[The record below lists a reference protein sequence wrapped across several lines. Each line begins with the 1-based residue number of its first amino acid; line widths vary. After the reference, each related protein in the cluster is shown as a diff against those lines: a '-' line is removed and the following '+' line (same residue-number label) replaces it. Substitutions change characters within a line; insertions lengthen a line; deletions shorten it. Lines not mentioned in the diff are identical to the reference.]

1 MSATQGAPGKTRAKH
16 ANLVYLLA
24 ALGTIGPF
32 TIDTYLPAMHDIA
45 ATFGASPL
53 EVQQTLTSYLFM
65 FSIMSLWHGA
75 ISDAIGRRK
84 VIMAMFVLYI
94 LASLGCAFA
103 PRIHDL
109 WLLRGLQGFSA
120 CAGVVVSR
128 AIVRD
133 VFSGAQAQRLM
144 SHIAM
149 MFAIAP
155 AVAPLIG
162 GHLQN
167 LFGWRSIF
175 LFMFLLGVAVM
186 AGCWKWLPETL
197 PVERRRS
204 LHPVHLARA
213 YWKVLTSLRFLTACG
228 GMTFGFA
235 GYFLYIMSAPMF
247 LMRHL
252 GVSETGFLWLF
263 GPGMLGLLAGS
274 WWSGRLA
281 GKLSPQRTILHGYR
295 LIGIAVACNLVLN
308 LAAPPSLPWAVL
320 PLFLYNFGNS
330 LIMPSLTLLAL
341 DHFPEQRG
349 LAASCQMFLQ
359 SMCNVVLTGVIAPLA
374 WGSAL
379 SLSIG
384 MACLASISA
393 ACSWLYLG
401 RGQKTEDRR
410 QRTEG

>member
-1 MSATQGAPGKTRAKH
+1 MSATPKAPDRSGRK
-16 ANLVYLLA
+16 LVFLLA

-32 TIDTYLPAMHDIA
+32 TIDTYLPALHDIA
-45 ATFGASPL
+45 ATFAASPL

-84 VIMAMFVLYI
+84 VILASIALYI
-94 LASLGCAFA
+94 LASLGCGLAA
-103 PRIHDL
+103 RIHDL

-133 VFSGAQAQRLM
+133 VFQGAQAQRLM

-155 AVAPLIG
+155 TLAPIIG
-162 GHLQN
+162 GYLQSA
-167 LFGWRSIF
+167 FGWRSIF
-175 LFMFLLGVAVM
+175 LFMVLLGVALM
-186 AGCWKWLPETL
+186 TSCWKWLPETL
-197 PVERRRS
+197 PAERRQS
-204 LHPVHLARA
+204 LHPVYLARA
-213 YWKVLTSLRFLTACG
+213 YWKVLTSPPFLAACG
-228 GMTFGFA
+228 GMAFGFA

-274 WWSGRLA
+274 WCSGRLA
-281 GKLSPQRTILHGYR
+281 GKISPRRTILRGYQ
-295 LIGIAVACNLVLN
+295 LMGIAAAANLALN
-308 LAAPPSLPWAVL
+308 LAIPPSLPWAVL
-320 PLFLYNFGNS
+320 PVFLYNFGNS
-330 LIMPSLTLLAL
+330 LVMPSLTLLAL

-349 LAASCQMFLQ
+349 LAASCQ
-359 SMCNVVLTGVIAPLA
+359 
-374 WGSAL
+374 
-379 SLSIG
+379 
-384 MACLASISA
+384 
-393 ACSWLYLG
+393 
-401 RGQKTEDRR
+401 
-410 QRTEG
+410 

>member
-1 MSATQGAPGKTRAKH
+1 MSATQETSGKTGR
-16 ANLVYLLA
+16 NLVFLLA
-24 ALGTIGPF
+24 AISTIGPF

-45 ATFGASPL
+45 DTLGASPL

-84 VIMAMFVLYI
+84 IILATLGLYI

-103 PRIHDL
+103 ARIEDL

-133 VFSGAQAQRLM
+133 VFQGAQAQRLM
-144 SHIAM
+144 SNIAM

-155 AVAPLIG
+155 TLAPIIG
-162 GHLQN
+162 GHLQSA
-167 LFGWRSIF
+167 FGWRSIF
-175 LFMFLLGVAVM
+175 VFMVFLGVALM
-186 AGCWKWLPETL
+186 AGCWKWQPETL
-197 PVERRRS
+197 PAERRQS
-204 LHPVHLARA
+204 LHPVYLARA
-213 YWKVLTSLRFLTACG
+213 YWKVLTSPVFLAACG
-228 GMTFGFA
+228 GMAFSFA
-235 GYFLYIMSAPMF
+235 GYFLYIVSAPMF

-263 GPGMLGLLAGS
+263 GPGMLGLLGGS
-274 WWSGRLA
+274 WCSGRLA
-281 GKLSPQRTILHGYR
+281 GKLSPRRTILRGYQ
-295 LIGIAVACNLVLN
+295 LMGVAAVGNLALN
-308 LAAPPSLPWAVL
+308 LAVPPSLPWAVL
-320 PLFLYNFGNS
+320 PIFLYNFGNS
-330 LIMPSLTLLAL
+330 LVMPSLTLLAL
-341 DHFPEQRG
+341 DRFPEQRG

-374 WGSAL
+374 WGSSL

-384 MACLASISA
+384 MACLALASA
-393 ACSWLYLG
+393 ACYRLYHRLEQASK
-401 RGQKTEDRR
+401 RDPGQ
-410 QRTEG
+410 

>member
-1 MSATQGAPGKTRAKH
+1 MSATQEASSKAGR
-16 ANLVYLLA
+16 NLAFLLA
-24 ALGTIGPF
+24 AIGTIGPF

-45 ATFGASPL
+45 DTFGVSSL

-84 VIMAMFVLYI
+84 VILASIGLYI

-103 PRIHDL
+103 ARIEDL

-120 CAGVVVSR
+120 CAGVVVGR

-133 VFSGAQAQRLM
+133 VFQGAQAQRLM
-144 SHIAM
+144 SNIAM

-155 AVAPLIG
+155 TLAPIIG
-162 GHLQN
+162 GHLQSA
-167 LFGWRSIF
+167 FGWRSIF
-175 LFMFLLGVAVM
+175 VFMVLLGAVVM
-186 AGCWKWLPETL
+186 TGCWKWLPETL
-197 PVERRRS
+197 PPERRQS
-204 LHPVHLARA
+204 LHPVYLARA
-213 YWKVLTSLRFLTACG
+213 YWKVLGSPVFLAACG
-228 GMTFGFA
+228 GMAFSFA

-247 LMRHL
+247 LIRHL

-263 GPGMLGLLAGS
+263 GPGMLGLLVGS
-274 WWSGRLA
+274 WCSGRLA
-281 GKLSPQRTILHGYR
+281 GKLSPRRTILHGYQ
-295 LIGIAVACNLVLN
+295 LIGVAAAANLALN
-308 LAAPPSLPWAVL
+308 LIIPPSLPWAVL
-320 PLFLYNFGNS
+320 PIFLYNFGNS
-330 LIMPSLTLLAL
+330 LVIPSLTLLAL

-359 SMCNVVLTGVIAPLA
+359 STCNVVLTGVIAPLA

-384 MACLASISA
+384 MACLALVSA
-393 ACSWLYLG
+393 VCYRLY
-401 RGQKTEDRR
+401 
-410 QRTEG
+410 QRLSAGGGAKPWRPGMSM

>member
-1 MSATQGAPGKTRAKH
+1 MSATKEAPGPAGQ
-16 ANLVYLLA
+16 NLAFLLA

-65 FSIMSLWHGA
+65 FSLMSLWHGA
-75 ISDAIGRRK
+75 ISDALGRRK
-84 VIMAMFVLYI
+84 VILAMLGLYVLS
-94 LASLGCAFA
+94 SLGCAFA
-103 PRIHDL
+103 TRIGDL

-133 VFSGAQAQRLM
+133 VFHGAQAQRLM
-144 SHIAM
+144 AHIAM

-155 AVAPLIG
+155 TIAPILG
-162 GHLQN
+162 GYLQN
-167 LFGWRSIF
+167 AFGWRSIF
-175 LFMFLLGVAVM
+175 AFMALLGVALM
-186 AGCWKWLPETL
+186 GSCWKWQPETL
-197 PVERRRS
+197 PVEHRQS
-204 LHPVHLARA
+204 LRPVYLAKA
-213 YWKVLTSLRFLTACG
+213 YWQVLTSPVFLAACG
-228 GMTFGFA
+228 GMAFSLA

-274 WWSGRLA
+274 WCSGRLA
-281 GKLSPQRTILHGYR
+281 GKLSPWRTIRRGFQLMGV
-295 LIGIAVACNLVLN
+295 AAACNLALN
-308 LAAPPSLPWAVL
+308 LAVPPSLPWAVL
-320 PLFLYNFGNS
+320 PIFLYNFGNS
-330 LIMPSLTLLAL
+330 LIIPSLTLLAL

-349 LAASCQMFLQ
+349 LASSCQMFLQ
-359 SMCNVVLTGVIAPLA
+359 SMCNVVLAGMIAPLA

-384 MACLASISA
+384 MACLGSLGA
-393 ACSWLYLG
+393 AGAWLHH
-401 RGQKTEDRR
+401 RWSRPAP
-410 QRTEG
+410 

>member
-1 MSATQGAPGKTRAKH
+1 MSATQEVPGKTGQ
-16 ANLVYLLA
+16 NLVFLLA
-24 ALGTIGPF
+24 AVGTIGPF
-32 TIDTYLPAMHDIA
+32 TIDTYLPAVHDIA
-45 ATFGASPL
+45 DAFGASPL

-84 VIMAMFVLYI
+84 VILVTFALYI
-94 LASLGCAFA
+94 LSSLGCAFA
-103 PRIHDL
+103 ARIEDL
-109 WLLRGLQGFSA
+109 WMLRGLQGFSA

-133 VFSGAQAQRLM
+133 VFQGAQAQRLM

-155 AVAPLIG
+155 TLAPLIG
-162 GHLQN
+162 GHLQSA
-167 LFGWRSIF
+167 FGWRSIF
-175 LFMFLLGVAVM
+175 VFMVLLGIALT

-197 PVERRRS
+197 PIGQRQS
-204 LHPVHLARA
+204 LHPVYLARA
-213 YWKVLTSLRFLTACG
+213 YWKVLSSPVFLAACG
-228 GMTFGFA
+228 GMAFSFA

-263 GPGMLGLLAGS
+263 GPGMLGLLGGS

-281 GKLSPQRTILHGYR
+281 GKLSPQRTILRGYQ
-295 LIGIAVACNLVLN
+295 LIGVAAACNLALN
-308 LAAPPSLPWAVL
+308 LALPPSLPWAVL
-320 PLFLYNFGNS
+320 PIFLYNFGNS

-349 LAASCQMFLQ
+349 LASSCQMFLQ

-384 MACLASISA
+384 MACLALISA
-393 ACSWLYLG
+393 ACYRLYHRLESG
-401 RGQKTEDRR
+401 SAHG
-410 QRTEG
+410 

>member
-1 MSATQGAPGKTRAKH
+1 MSATKKMSGKAGP
-16 ANLVYLLA
+16 NLVFLLA

-32 TIDTYLPAMHDIA
+32 TIDTYLPAVHDIA
-45 ATFGASPL
+45 ATFGASSL

-84 VIMAMFVLYI
+84 VILATFVLYI

-103 PRIHDL
+103 ARIHDL

-155 AVAPLIG
+155 TLAPIIG

-175 LFMFLLGVAVM
+175 VFMFLLGVALM

-197 PVERRRS
+197 PEERRQS
-204 LHPVHLARA
+204 LHPVHLGRA
-213 YWKVLTSLRFLTACG
+213 YWNVLSSPIFLAVCG
-228 GMTFGFA
+228 GMAFSFA
-235 GYFLYIMSAPMF
+235 GYFLYIMAAPMF

-263 GPGMLGLLAGS
+263 GPGMLGLLTGS

-281 GKLSPQRTILHGYR
+281 GKLSLRRTILRGYR
-295 LIGIAVACNLVLN
+295 LMGVAVTCNLALN
-308 LAAPPSLPWAVL
+308 LTVPPSLPWAVL
-320 PLFLYNFGNS
+320 PIFLYNFGNS

-359 SMCNVVLTGVIAPLA
+359 SMCNVVLAGMIAPLA
-374 WGSAL
+374 WNSTL

-384 MACLASISA
+384 MACLALVSA
-393 ACSWLYLG
+393 ACYRLYHRLSERQG
-401 RGQKTEDRR
+401 TGDRGQ
-410 QRTEG
+410 